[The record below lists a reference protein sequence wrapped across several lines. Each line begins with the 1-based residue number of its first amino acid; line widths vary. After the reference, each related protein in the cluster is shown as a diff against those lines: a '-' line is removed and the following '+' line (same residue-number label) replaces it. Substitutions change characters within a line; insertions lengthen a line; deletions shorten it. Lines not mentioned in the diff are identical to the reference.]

1 MPANIID
8 GKRWAA
14 TIQEEVRI
22 ASGDLSKRFRQPGLG
37 VILVG
42 DDPASRIYVTKKGK
56 ACRENGIKSIE
67 VVMPAAV
74 STEDVISEVEKM
86 NRDETLDGILVQLPL
101 PKQIDAQR
109 VVKAVL
115 PEKDV
120 DGLHPENIGLLAI
133 GSPRFVSCTPA
144 GVLELLDREGVEIK
158 GKHAV
163 VVGRSN
169 MVGKPMSMLL
179 LNRHATVTVCHSRTE
194 RLQVVCHSADILVA
208 AVGKAEMIQGS
219 RIRPG
224 AVVIDVGINRIDVEG
239 QAKQKLVGDVAFE
252 EASGKAS
259 LITPVP
265 GGVGPMTIAM
275 LLKNTL
281 LSAQR
286 RADQQ
291 R

>member
-1 MPANIID
+1 MSARIID
-8 GKRWAA
+8 GKRWASV
-14 TIQEEVRI
+14 IQAEVRQAAEVL
-22 ASGDLSKRFRQPGLG
+22 ASGFRPPGLG

-42 DDPASRIYVTKKGK
+42 DDPASRIYVTRKGQ
-56 ACRENGIKSIE
+56 ACKESGIKSVE
-67 VVMPAAV
+67 VVLPGTV
-74 STEDVISEVEKM
+74 TTEEVIGEVEKM
-86 NRDETLDGILVQLPL
+86 NQDETLDGILVQLPL
-101 PKQIDAQR
+101 PKQIDSQH
-109 VVKAVL
+109 VVNAVC
-115 PEKDV
+115 PQKDV

-133 GSPRFVSCTPA
+133 GNPRFVSCTPA
-144 GVLELLDREGVEIK
+144 GVMELLDREGVEIK
-158 GKHAV
+158 GKQAV

-208 AVGKAEMIQGS
+208 AVGKAEMIQGNW
-219 RIRPG
+219 IRPG

-239 QAKQKLVGDVAFE
+239 KSKQKLVGDVAFE
-252 EASGKAS
+252 EASQRAS

-275 LLKNTL
+275 LLRNTL
-281 LSAQR
+281 LSAQM

-291 R
+291 N

>member
-1 MPANIID
+1 MPARIID

-14 TIQEEVRI
+14 VIHEEVRQAAEAL
-22 ASGDLSKRFRQPGLG
+22 ASRFRQPGLG
-37 VILVG
+37 VILAG

-56 ACRENGIKSIE
+56 ACQENGIKSVEI
-67 VVMPAAV
+67 VMPGTV
-74 STEDVISEVEKM
+74 TTEEVIGEVEKL
-86 NRDETLDGILVQLPL
+86 NRDDTLDGILVQLPL
-101 PKQIDAQR
+101 PAGIDAQR
-109 VVKAVL
+109 VVQAVL

-133 GSPRFVSCTPA
+133 GNPRFVSCTPA

-158 GKHAV
+158 GKRAV

-169 MVGKPMSMLL
+169 MVGKPMAMLL

-194 RLQVVCHSADILVA
+194 RLQVACHSADILVA

-219 RIRPG
+219 WIRPG
-224 AVVIDVGINRIDVEG
+224 AVVIDVGINRMDVEG
-239 QAKQKLVGDVAFE
+239 MTKQKLVGDVAFA
-252 EASGKAS
+252 EASQRAS

-281 LSAQR
+281 LSAER
-286 RADQQ
+286 KAVG
-291 R
+291 